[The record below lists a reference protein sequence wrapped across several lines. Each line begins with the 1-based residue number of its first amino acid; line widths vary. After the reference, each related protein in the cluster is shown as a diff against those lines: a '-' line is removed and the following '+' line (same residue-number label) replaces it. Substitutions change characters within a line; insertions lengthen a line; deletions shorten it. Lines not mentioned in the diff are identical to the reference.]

1 MLGYNMFTYC
11 LNNPVFLQDMAGTV
25 PTEAVD
31 VDGDG
36 IVDYYRYDYTYT
48 RTIHFTHYGY
58 SSEVTITGS
67 VYIFPDIGGPD
78 GLTAA
83 DIPEG
88 FDPAYDLMVGYYVA
102 DKDNSVMYA
111 YQAQQTSVVAH
122 GAIIE
127 VMQQYD
133 NDFNTPWERTDRS
146 LHIEWNSHNL
156 FAPFSASAQ
165 NIDFDNDEEGC
176 GYIYYC
182 WKAITRGWNT
192 WVVPRFIK
200 ES

>member
-1 MLGYNMFTYC
+1 
-11 LNNPVFLQDMAGTV
+11 
-25 PTEAVD
+25 
-31 VDGDG
+31 
-36 IVDYYRYDYTYT
+36 
-48 RTIHFTHYGY
+48 
-58 SSEVTITGS
+58 
-67 VYIFPDIGGPD
+67 
-78 GLTAA
+78 
-83 DIPEG
+83 
-88 FDPAYDLMVGYYVA
+88 
-102 DKDNSVMYA
+102 MYA

-165 NIDFDNDEEGC
+165 NIDFDNEEEGC